1 MAFRRVVFQCGRSY
15 QKKDLRRSQIHLK
28 SKQGQNVPKGPLP
41 FDIDILYCSAF
52 EKNMPRS

>member
-1 MAFRRVVFQCGRSY
+1 MAFRRVNFQCGRSY
-15 QKKDLRRSQIHLK
+15 QKKIYEDPKIHLK
-28 SKQGQNVPKGPLP
+28 SKQGQNVSKGPLP